1 MFNMRKALQHLME
14 DHPVAPLGK
23 VNTFFNE
30 TEKVNY
36 YLTSE
41 YDMKNE
47 GISVHDFYKYHLSKS
62 LPAVLRN
69 ECSDWGLKQKL
80 DASTGTEIE
89 RHNATFND
97 LFKVSISHLAV
108 NLSYVSYTEL

>member
-1 MFNMRKALQHLME
+1 MRKALQHLME

-47 GISVHDFYKYHLSKS
+47 GISVHDFY
-62 LPAVLRN
+62 
-69 ECSDWGLKQKL
+69 E
-80 DASTGTEIE
+80 
-89 RHNATFND
+89 
-97 LFKVSISHLAV
+97 
-108 NLSYVSYTEL
+108 